1 MNGWLGRNVMK
12 IFMRKLVNGMIRLR
26 AAALLLILSG
36 CVVGPKY
43 HPPAPQAPAPEYKE
57 SPTQFKENEGWTVAQ
72 PADAKLRGK
81 WWEIFNDP
89 ELNALEEQLDIN
101 NQNIKQYFEN
111 FMEARA
117 VVREARSQYFPTLA
131 VAPSFNRSRTSRNLS
146 TTPVTTSGTGTAP
159 RPQLQNTIYSL
170 PLEASWEPDLWGKVR
185 NTVRQAQYA
194 AQVSAA
200 DLESERL
207 TEQASLAE
215 YFFEIRGQ
223 DQLQKI
229 YDETVAA
236 DQQAYELTRALY
248 EAGIDDP
255 ISVVEAETTL
265 QSAQAGATNV
275 GIARVQYEHAIAVL
289 IGKAASNF
297 SIPVKPMT
305 VGPPPIPVGMPSELL
320 ERRPDVAA
328 AERTMAEANATIGI
342 AYAAYYPNL
351 TLTAEGGFESS
362 AFSRWLSWPSRF
374 WSVGASIPETI
385 FDTGLRRATVQ
396 QYVAT
401 YNADLASYRQTVLAA
416 FQQVEDSL
424 AEVRILSK
432 EIQKEQQAV
441 NSAQTYLK
449 LEQAR
454 YETGVDP
461 YVDVLIAQT
470 TASVGAMLGLMLFH
484 MDLNVISIIGIV
496 LLIGIV
502 KKNAIMMI
510 DFALMAE
517 HEEDKNTRDSIFE
530 ACMLRFRPILMTTM
544 AALFG
549 ALPLAFGT
557 GTGSELRRPLGI
569 TIVGG
574 LLLSQ
579 LITLYTTPVVY
590 LTLDRLRLRLS
601 GKRQETSLAAGGHG
615 LPENV

>member
-1 MNGWLGRNVMK
+1 MK
-12 IFMRKLVNGMIRLR
+12 IFTRKLANCIIRLC
-26 AAALLLILSG
+26 ATALLLLLPG

-43 HPPAPQAPAPEYKE
+43 HPPSPPQAPAQEYKE
-57 SPTQFKENEGWTVAQ
+57 SPTQSQEAGLWTPAQ

-117 VVREARSQYFPTLA
+117 VVREARAQYFPTLS
-131 VAPSFNRSRTSRNLS
+131 VAPAVTHSRASANLNANN
-146 TTPVTTSGTGTAP
+146 TNTSGTGNTVTP
-159 RPQLQNTIYSL
+159 KLQSTLYTL

-185 NTVRQAQYA
+185 NTVRQAQSA

-200 DLESERL
+200 DLENERL

-229 YDETVAA
+229 YDDTVTA
-236 DQQAYELTRALY
+236 DQKAYDLTRALY
-248 EAGIDDP
+248 EAGIDDQ

-265 QSAQAGATNV
+265 HSAQAGATNV
-275 GIARVQYEHAIAVL
+275 GVARAQFEHAIAVL
-289 IGKAASNF
+289 IGKTASDF

-305 VGPPPIPVGMPSELL
+305 VAPPAIPVGMPSELL

-328 AERTMAEANATIGI
+328 AERTMAEANAAIGI

-362 AFSRWLSWPSRF
+362 AFHNWLSWPSRF

-385 FDTGLRRATVQ
+385 FDAGLRRATVQ

-401 YNADLASYRQTVLAA
+401 YNADLASYRQTVLTA
-416 FQQVEDSL
+416 FQQVEDGL

-432 EIQKEQQAV
+432 EIQQEQQAV
-441 NSAQTYLK
+441 DSAQTFLK

-454 YETGVDP
+454 YDTGVDP
-461 YVDVLIAQT
+461 YLDVLIAQT
-470 TASVGAMLGLMLFH
+470 TVLSDQQVLNNLQVQQMTYAVALVEALG
-484 MDLNVISIIGIV
+484 
-496 LLIGIV
+496 
-502 KKNAIMMI
+502 
-510 DFALMAE
+510 
-517 HEEDKNTRDSIFE
+517 
-530 ACMLRFRPILMTTM
+530 
-544 AALFG
+544 
-549 ALPLAFGT
+549 
-557 GTGSELRRPLGI
+557 
-569 TIVGG
+569 GG
-574 LLLSQ
+574 WDRSQ
-579 LITLYTTPVVY
+579 LPSPQQVTQKPAK
-590 LTLDRLRLRLS
+590 S
-601 GKRQETSLAAGGHG
+601 ETAIQQ
-615 LPENV
+615 

>member
-1 MNGWLGRNVMK
+1 MK
-12 IFMRKLVNGMIRLR
+12 ILTRKPVNGMIQLC
-26 AAALLLILSG
+26 AAALLLVLAG

-43 HPPAPQAPAPEYKE
+43 HPPSPQPPAAVYKE
-57 SPTQFKENEGWTVAQ
+57 SPTQFQETEGWKVAQ

-117 VVREARSQYFPTLA
+117 VVREARSQYFPTLSA
-131 VAPSFNRSRTSRNLS
+131 APSVTHSRASANVGT
-146 TTPVTTSGTGTAP
+146 TTSNSAGTGATSS
-159 RPQLQNTIYSL
+159 PQLQSTLYSL

-229 YDETVAA
+229 YNDTVDA
-236 DQQAYELTRALY
+236 DQKAYDLTRALY
-248 EAGIDDP
+248 EAGIDDQ

-275 GIARVQYEHAIAVL
+275 GIARAQYEHAIAVL

-305 VGPPPIPVGMPSELL
+305 VAPPPIPIGVPSELL

-328 AERTMAEANATIGI
+328 AERTMAEANAAIGI

-351 TLTAEGGFESS
+351 TLSAEGGFESS
-362 AFSRWLSWPSRF
+362 AFHNWLSWPSRF

-385 FDTGLRRATVQ
+385 FDAGLRRATVQ
-396 QYVAT
+396 QNVAT
-401 YNADLASYRQTVLAA
+401 YNADLAGYRQTVLAA

-432 EIQKEQQAV
+432 EIQQEQQAV

-454 YETGVDP
+454 YDTGVDP
-461 YVDVLIAQT
+461 YVDILIAQT
-470 TASVGAMLGLMLFH
+470 TVLADQQILNTLQVQQMTSAVALVEALG
-484 MDLNVISIIGIV
+484 
-496 LLIGIV
+496 
-502 KKNAIMMI
+502 
-510 DFALMAE
+510 
-517 HEEDKNTRDSIFE
+517 
-530 ACMLRFRPILMTTM
+530 
-544 AALFG
+544 
-549 ALPLAFGT
+549 
-557 GTGSELRRPLGI
+557 
-569 TIVGG
+569 GG
-574 LLLSQ
+574 WDRSQ
-579 LITLYTTPVVY
+579 LPSTQQVTQKPAKSETTI
-590 LTLDRLRLRLS
+590 
-601 GKRQETSLAAGGHG
+601 EH
-615 LPENV
+615 